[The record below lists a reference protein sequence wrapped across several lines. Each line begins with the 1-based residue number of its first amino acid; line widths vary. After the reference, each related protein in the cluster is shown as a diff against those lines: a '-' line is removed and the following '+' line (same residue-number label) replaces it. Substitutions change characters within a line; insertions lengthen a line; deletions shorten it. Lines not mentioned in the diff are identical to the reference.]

1 MRPTNRLETRQNA
14 AVKRLARVG
23 PFVMGT
29 LVRIKHPT
37 CKHVAHRLTF
47 KVRGKTRAVYVPVDL
62 IKEVT
67 QWTRNYRNLKALMR
81 LINRRSLA
89 IIHRHVPLKRAALKR
104 NARLSQT

>member
-1 MRPTNRLETRQNA
+1 MQTKSRFETRQNA
-14 AVKRLARVG
+14 AVKRLAQVG
-23 PFVMGT
+23 PFVQGT

-47 KVRGKTRAVYVPVDL
+47 KVRGKTKAVYVPVDL

-67 QWTRNYRNLKALMR
+67 QWTRNYRILKELMR

-89 IIHRHVPLKRAALKR
+89 IIHQHVPAKRAAARSRARQFR
-104 NARLSQT
+104 N

>member
-1 MRPTNRLETRQNA
+1 MRPTNRLKTRQNA

-23 PFVMGT
+23 PFVVGT

-47 KVRGKTRAVYVPVDL
+47 KVRGKTKAVYVPVDL
-62 IKEVT
+62 VKEVT
-67 QWTRNYRNLKALMR
+67 QWTRNYRNLKELMR
-81 LINRRSLA
+81 LINRRSMA

>member
-1 MRPTNRLETRQNA
+1 MSEVSRFETRRNT
-14 AVKRLARVG
+14 AVKRLARIG

-47 KVRGKTRAVYVPVDL
+47 KVRGKTKAVYVPVGL

-67 QWTRNYRNLKALMR
+67 QWTHNYRKLKALIR

-89 IIHRHVPLKRAALKR
+89 LIHRHVPLKRAALRR
-104 NARLSQT
+104 NARLSRT

>member
-1 MRPTNRLETRQNA
+1 MQTKSRFKTRQNA
-14 AVKRLARVG
+14 AVKRLAQVG
-23 PFVMGT
+23 PFVKGT

-47 KVRGKTRAVYVPVDL
+47 KVRGKTKAVYVPVDL

-67 QWTRNYRNLKALMR
+67 QWTRNYRTLKELMR

-89 IIHRHVPLKRAALKR
+89 IIHQHVPAKRAAGRR
-104 NARLSQT
+104 NACLSRT

>member
-1 MRPTNRLETRQNA
+1 MRPTNRLKTRQNA

-47 KVRGKTRAVYVPVDL
+47 KVQGKTKAVYVPVDL
-62 IKEVT
+62 VKEVT
-67 QWTRNYRNLKALMR
+67 QWTRNYRNLKELMR
-81 LINRRSLA
+81 LINRRSMA

>member
-1 MRPTNRLETRQNA
+1 MQTKNRFKTRQDA
-14 AVKRLARVG
+14 AVKRLSQIG

-29 LVRIKHPT
+29 LVRIKHPD

-47 KVRGKTRAVYVPVDL
+47 KVGGKTKAVYVPVDL

-67 QWTRNYRNLKALMR
+67 QWTRNYHTLKALMR

-89 IIHRHVPLKRAALKR
+89 IIHQHVPAKRAALRK
-104 NARLSQT
+104 NARLSRT

>member
-1 MRPTNRLETRQNA
+1 MQTTDRLETRQNA

-47 KVRGKTRAVYVPVDL
+47 KVRGKTKAVYVPVAL
-62 IKEVT
+62 IKEVN
-67 QWTRNYRNLKALMR
+67 QWTRNYRNLKTLMR
-81 LINRRSLA
+81 LVNRRSLA
-89 IIHRHVPLKRAALKR
+89 IIHRYVPLKRAAAR
-104 NARLSQT
+104 SRARLSRT